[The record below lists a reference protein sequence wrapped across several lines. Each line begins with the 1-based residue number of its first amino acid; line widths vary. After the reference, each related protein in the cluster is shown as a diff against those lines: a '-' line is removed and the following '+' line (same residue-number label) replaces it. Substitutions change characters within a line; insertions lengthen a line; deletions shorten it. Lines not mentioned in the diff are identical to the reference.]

1 MHMHMCKCEIARY
14 SFDSFSMFSFLF
26 KACSYFTSFTC
37 PLRLVFHALDA
48 GTEPFMVMFKV
59 KKISPI
65 LIMVFYSYLFD

>member
-1 MHMHMCKCEIARY
+1 MHMCKCEIARY
-14 SFDSFSMFSFLF
+14 CFDSFSMFSFLF

-59 KKISPI
+59 KKFPRYLLWFFTEL
-65 LIMVFYSYLFD
+65 LI